1 MQHLKKIKFLKNG
14 AKKSDNLKK
23 FDFNK
28 NSRSLFAAWFVVF
41 IFLAVCIIFPLFC
54 VLISVRVSDFVK
66 VFSSVN
72 FHQALKNTFFECLA
86 SSSVSV
92 LIGYVFAYAVVKG
105 NIPFKKFFSLV
116 PLVHLMTPPFVGGLS
131 FILLLGRQGFVT
143 HHLLGLNVS
152 LYGFWGLLIA
162 QSLCFFPM
170 AYLICMQS
178 LLAINPNLE
187 QAARSMGAG
196 NLKIFFT
203 ITLPLSAPGILSS
216 FLFVAVNVL
225 SDFGN
230 PLIVAGRFRVL
241 AVEIYTQLT
250 GWLNVG
256 TSAVLGIVLIIPS
269 VILFVIQ
276 NKMLKNFMPKISSI
290 GGKNSFALGINSDSK
305 KYFGRFSS
313 IIMTLFVVF
322 ISLCVA
328 AQFIAITVGSFQKL
342 WGVNTSF
349 TIEHFFAIRHYSKGL
364 VNSVLFASIAAVL
377 STSFASVSS
386 YIVHRTDS
394 RLKNVIDVFSQIP
407 SSIPGSLLGL
417 SISIASNI
425 LNFHAAPVLIVIA
438 MTVAFLPFSYRII
451 SQSYAQISLSLDDSS
466 RSLGANQMRTLFSVI
481 APIASNGIFSGLIYN
496 FIRGVGTL
504 SAVIFLVSFNTPL
517 TSINIVNLAEQ
528 GDWGKSCALAFILTL
543 ITFLILGTG
552 YGIIKIR
559 ERKIRL

>member
-1 MQHLKKIKFLKNG
+1 MF
-14 AKKSDNLKK
+14 
-23 FDFNK
+23 
-28 NSRSLFAAWFVVF
+28 F
-41 IFLAVCIIFPLFC
+41 IVCIVFPLFC
-54 VLISVRVSDFVK
+54 TLLSPRLSDFVR
-66 VFSSVN
+66 VFSTGRYRTVIVN
-72 FHQALKNTFFECLA
+72 TAVECIC
-86 SSSVSV
+86 STVFSV
-92 LIGYVFAYAVVKG
+92 LLGYLYAYAVVRG
-105 NIPFKKFFSLV
+105 EIPFVRFFSVV
-116 PLVHLMTPPFVGGLS
+116 PVIHMVTPPFVGGLS
-131 FILLLGRQGFVT
+131 FILLLGRQGFIT
-143 HHLLGLNVS
+143 KTLLGLDVS
-152 LYGFWGLLIA
+152 LYGLPGIVIS
-162 QSLCFFPM
+162 QVLCFFPL
-170 AYLICMQS
+170 AYLMCAQT
-178 LLAINPNLE
+178 LRGINPLYE
-187 QAARSMGAG
+187 RAARGMGAG
-196 NLKIFFT
+196 RLKVFISV
-203 ITLPLSAPGILSS
+203 TLPLSFPGILSS

-241 AVEIYTQLT
+241 AVEVYTQLT

-290 GGKNSFALGINSDSK
+290 GGKNSFALGINFDSK

-349 TIEHFFAIRHYSKGL
+349 TIEHFFAVRHYSKGL

-394 RLKNVIDVFSQIP
+394 CLKNVIDVFSQIP

-417 SISIASNI
+417 AISIASNI

>member
-1 MQHLKKIKFLKNG
+1 MNKKTFS
-14 AKKSDNLKK
+14 KSLVLV
-23 FDFNK
+23 FALVI
-28 NSRSLFAAWFVVF
+28 LFFSFCV
-41 IFLAVCIIFPLFC
+41 IFPLLC
-54 VLISVRVSDFVK
+54 VLFSAKPSDFKEVMIQP
-66 VFSSVN
+66 VW
-72 FHQALKNTFFECLA
+72 HQAMKNTFWECIC
-86 SSSVSV
+86 SSTLSV
-92 LIGYVFAYAVVKG
+92 LIGYIYAYAVVRG
-105 NIPFKKFFSLV
+105 RIPCRKFFAAV
-116 PLVHLMTPPFVGGLS
+116 PIIHLMTPPFVGGLA
-131 FILLLGRQGFVT
+131 FIFLVGRQGFIT
-143 HHLLGLNVS
+143 HQLLGLNVS

-290 GGKNSFALGINSDSK
+290 GGKNSFSLGIDFDSK

-349 TIEHFFAIRHYSKGL
+349 TMEHFFAVRHYSKGL